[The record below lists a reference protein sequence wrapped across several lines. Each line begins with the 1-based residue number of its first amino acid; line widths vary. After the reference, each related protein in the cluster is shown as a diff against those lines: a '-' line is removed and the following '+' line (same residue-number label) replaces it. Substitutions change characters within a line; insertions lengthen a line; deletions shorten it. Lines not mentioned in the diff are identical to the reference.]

1 MPEIKHLVT
10 GFHVNTD
17 QGALALCTIV
27 LIQGEK
33 NYLVDVGFKG
43 RADLLKTSLEG
54 LGLGVGDIDAIIL
67 THSHWDHSQNTDVF
81 PDAQIMIHPK
91 ELEYA
96 EAPKKGDY
104 ATPRYFINTLQGR
117 DVKEIVEGQEI
128 EPGITVLDTPGHT
141 RGHVSV
147 MVDTSC
153 GKIAVAGDA
162 LPMATSVFTKE
173 PMIAF
178 WDKKEAADSINKL
191 IDSTKVFYPGH
202 DRAFEIKPGDVIEYF
217 SGDEYITL
225 ADPPPGN
232 RRRED
237 QGGPRRSAASQGP
250 GRGVGAAT
258 KVVSDCPL
266 SHWERVG
273 VRAARTLVEALD
285 TGFRR

>member
-10 GFHVNTD
+10 GFHINTD

-43 RADLLKTSLEG
+43 RADLLKSSLAG
-54 LGLGVGDIDAIIL
+54 LGLGVEDIDAIIL

-225 ADPPPGN
+225 QTRHRGIGDVRIKVAPDAPQPLRVLEEEWVPP
-232 RRRED
+232 
-237 QGGPRRSAASQGP
+237 
-250 GRGVGAAT
+250 T
-258 KVVSDCPL
+258 K
-266 SHWERVG
+266 
-273 VRAARTLVEALD
+273 
-285 TGFRR
+285 